1 MDALSLS
8 PLAPVTLG
16 ALGGLRP
23 VQPLPIQE
31 NKTTGS
37 SALAIQDLAQG
48 LFQRA
53 LQASVLSPVSEPSGG
68 NLGLAREATASLL
81 ASLRAP
87 QAPASATPATE
98 ATTNAVTPAIPQT
111 APSTAPSATP
121 PAAVLADVPATQDAF
136 ASSSTLDFAM
146 QAALRFGAGVSGQG
160 MTTLPTADLS
170 TGLIRDAAAVQR
182 LGSLQAQAGAP
193 GPEAFTLPQA
203 TTRTLRGYEVTPS
216 PPISPGGS
224 QVDIFA

>member
-87 QAPASATPATE
+87 QAPASATPAAE
-98 ATTNAVTPAIPQT
+98 ATTNAVSQS

-121 PAAVLADVPATQDAF
+121 PAAVLPDVPATQDAF

>member
-8 PLAPVTLG
+8 PLGPATLSG
-16 ALGGLRP
+16 LSALRP
-23 VQPLPIQE
+23 LQPLPIQE
-31 NKTTGS
+31 DKTTGS

-53 LQASVLSPVSEPSGG
+53 LQASVLSPVSEPTGG
-68 NLGLAREATASLL
+68 NLGLAREAT

-87 QAPASATPATE
+87 QAPASATPAAD
-98 ATTNAVTPAIPQT
+98 ATTNAVSQS

-182 LGSLQAQAGAP
+182 LDSLQAQAGAP
-193 GPEAFTLPQA
+193 GPEAFTLAQA
-203 TTRTLRGYEVTPS
+203 TTTRTLRGYEVTPS

-224 QVDIFA
+224 LVDIFA